1 MNDLERQ
8 QKLDKLKKRMLEMS
22 ATIAEQED
30 EIALNERVLDIVL
43 EDHSFQSPNETVQS
57 FIEAM
62 RKRAAA
68 SRKKD
73 IEEKREGNCMS
84 VCFTSFCGSMRM
96 IQIAIIARIARA
108 SVAKDE
114 ERV

>member
-8 QKLDKLKKRMLEMS
+8 QKLDRLRKKMLEMS

-57 FIEAM
+57 FIEA
-62 RKRAAA
+62 RGKELLRRARRT
-68 SRKKD
+68 SKKS
-73 IEEKREGNCMS
+73 EKENCMS

-96 IQIAIIARIARA
+96 TQIAIIARIARA
-108 SVAKDE
+108 RDE